1 MWEGRLC
8 FAAERSSRTK
18 KWHQSNLFFFSPHC
32 FHIIVC
38 SPDLVLKNY
47 IRAIIDCWPRSDEY
61 HWWQS
66 HFQITCIA
74 FKSFFVFSW
83 YFDSLSLYFDCWHI
97 GIWSKWF
104 NAQNIEHC
112 GAQCAM
118 CTVHRN
124 GTTNP
129 RSVATFVPSQPFL
142 AFPDE
147 SRRQLFTYPL

>member
-1 MWEGRLC
+1 MPFTSKRKYKRESGWNVRG
-8 FAAERSSRTK
+8 SSLFCCREKQPDK
-18 KWHQSNLFFFSPHC
+18 KMTSEQFVFFSPHC

-112 GAQCAM
+112 SAQWNNKSKECGN
-118 CTVHRN
+118 VF
-124 GTTNP
+124 
-129 RSVATFVPSQPFL
+129 SFSTFFSF
-142 AFPDE
+142 
-147 SRRQLFTYPL
+147 SRRE